1 MVVGGFANP
10 TIYIIYE
17 WIYLIIYSQLQV
29 IQSPIKFYFYLFFMF
44 DNEKYFMFFPGFYY
58 YYYYYFIFLKTK
70 YFLKINKLF
79 LYITSNSF
87 NIF

>member
-17 WIYLIIYSQLQV
+17 WIYLIIYSPLQV
-29 IQSPIKFYFYLFFMF
+29 IQSPIKFYFYLF
-44 DNEKYFMFFPGFYY
+44 YFIPF

-70 YFLKINKLF
+70 HCFKINKLF
-79 LYITSNSF
+79 LYATSNSF